1 MKPITPVL
9 LAGGIGSRLWPLSR
23 RSYPKQFANLIGSSS
38 LFQQAALRLC
48 SRKKLKFLP
57 HIILT
62 NSDYRFIVT
71 EQLLEVGLDPGPI
84 LIEPS
89 IQNTGPAILAATL
102 YAQEIDPDSV
112 LFISPS
118 DHIMSEVEKLHECIC
133 IGAEEVN
140 RGNIVTFGI
149 SPTRAETGY
158 GYLETSTIIER
169 SALNVD
175 SFIEKP
181 QKKIA
186 ENMFKKSNFLWNSGM
201 FMFRVKDMIKAF
213 EHYCSNL
220 IDPVSKSVKN
230 GVKDLGFYR
239 LQSKAWSNCENISI
253 DFAIMEKATNV
264 VAVPFS
270 GTWSDLGSWES
281 VWEQMDQDENGVALS
296 SNAHSIRCSNSL
308 LRSENEN
315 QEIVGLGLENIIA
328 VAMPDAVLVANKD
341 NSEDIRTIASSLEN
355 KNISQSEVFPKHH
368 RPWGWFEQLS
378 IGTRFQVKRIMV
390 KSGAALSLQSHHHR
404 SEHWVVVEGTAKVI
418 LEKNVQLLSE
428 GESIY
433 IPLGKKHRL
442 ENPGKVQMILIEVQT
457 GIYLG
462 EDDIVRYED
471 NYSRI

>member
-1 MKPITPVL
+1 MKPIIPVL
-9 LAGGIGSRLWPLSR
+9 LAGGAGSRLWPLSR
-23 RSYPKQFANLIGSSS
+23 KSYPKQFSNLIGSNS
-38 LFQQAALRLC
+38 LFQQAALRL
-48 SRKKLKFLP
+48 SAGKELKFLP
-57 HIILT
+57 HIVLT

-71 EQLLEVGLDPGPI
+71 EQLLEIGINPGPI

-89 IQNTGPAILAATL
+89 VRNTGPAILAASL
-102 YAQEIDPDSV
+102 YAYESDTESI

-118 DHIMSEVEKLHECIC
+118 DHKISEVEKLHECIS
-133 IGAEEVN
+133 IGAEEVQ
-140 RGNIVTFGI
+140 RGNLVTFGI

-158 GYLETSTIIER
+158 GYLETSTITQR
-169 SALNVD
+169 SALKVD
-175 SFIEKP
+175 KFIEKP
-181 QKKIA
+181 EKKIA
-186 ENMFKKSNFLWNSGM
+186 EKMFEKSNFLWNSGM
-201 FMFRVKDMIKAF
+201 FMFRSKDIIKAF
-213 EHYCSNL
+213 ENHCVNL
-220 IDPVSKSVKN
+220 IEPVSDSVTN

-239 LQSKAWSNCENISI
+239 LQSEAWSICQNISI
-253 DFAIMEKATNV
+253 DYAIMEKAPNV

-270 GTWSDLGSWES
+270 GTWSDLGGWDS
-281 VWEQMDQDENGVALS
+281 VWEKMDRDKNGVALS
-296 SNAHSIRCSNSL
+296 SNAHAIQCINSL

-341 NSEDIRTIASSLEN
+341 NSQDIRMIVQSLKH

-368 RPWGWFEQLS
+368 RPWGWFEQLT

-404 SEHWVVVEGTAKVI
+404 SEHWVVVEGTAKVTV
-418 LEKNVQLLSE
+418 EKNVQLLSE
-428 GESIY
+428 GESVY

-462 EDDIVRYED
+462 EDDIIRYED

>member
-1 MKPITPVL
+1 MPVL

-23 RSYPKQFANLIGSSS
+23 RSYPKQFSNLIGSSS

-71 EQLLEVGLDPGPI
+71 EQLLEVGIDPGPI
-84 LIEPS
+84 LIEPA
-89 IQNTGPAILAATL
+89 IRNTGPAILAASL
-102 YAQEIDPDSV
+102 YAEEIDPDAI

-118 DHIMSEVEKLHECIC
+118 DHIVSEVEKLHECIC
-133 IGAEEVN
+133 KGAEEVN
-140 RGNIVTFGI
+140 RGNIVTFGV

-158 GYLETSTIIER
+158 GYLETSTIIKR
-169 SALNVD
+169 NALKVD

-181 QKKIA
+181 KKKIA
-186 ENMFKKSNFLWNSGM
+186 EKMLKKSNFLWNSGM
-201 FMFRVKDMIKAF
+201 FMFRAKDMIKAF
-213 EHYCSNL
+213 ESYCRNL
-220 IDPVSKSVKN
+220 IDPVSESVKN
-230 GVKDLGFYR
+230 GIKDLGFYR

-253 DFAIMEKATNV
+253 DYAIMEKATNV
-264 VAVPFS
+264 VAVPFT
-270 GTWSDLGSWES
+270 GTWSDLGGWES
-281 VWEQMDQDENGVALS
+281 VWEKMDQDENGVALS
-296 SNAHSIRCSNSL
+296 SNAHSIQCRNTL

-315 QEIVGLGLENIIA
+315 QEIFGLGLENIIA

-341 NSEDIRTIASSLEN
+341 NSKDIRAIVSCLKQ

-378 IGTRFQVKRIMV
+378 MGTRFQVKRIMV
-390 KSGAALSLQSHHHR
+390 KSGAALSLQSHLHR
-404 SEHWVVVEGTAKVI
+404 SEHWVVVEGTAKVTV
-418 LEKNVQLLSE
+418 EKNVQLLSE
-428 GESIY
+428 GESVY